1 MVNDLEEEEEE
12 EITETEGTNYGTMI
26 LVLGVII
33 TIGVLGLK
41 AAAMASGDFT
51 ILGIDIPGEIYTGGD
66 HFSTYFFSGLIV
78 GILVIIIGI
87 ATSSQ
92 AKKKTTE
99 EEVEETWEEEEE
111 EEGICPTCG
120 AVIPIDS
127 EECPECGEELAPPG
141 EEEEEEEVVEEVEV
155 VECPICGAEV
165 PEDAEE
171 CPECG
176 EPLTDLEE
184 EEEDLFEDL

>member
-1 MVNDLEEEEEE
+1 MVNDEEEEVS
-12 EITETEGTNYGTMI
+12 ETEGNNYGTYV

-41 AAAMASGDFT
+41 AAAMASGTFEIAGVEVADK
-51 ILGIDIPGEIYTGGD
+51 IYTGGD

-92 AKKKTTE
+92 AKKGTVEE
-99 EEVEETWEEEEE
+99 EEVEETWKEEEE

-127 EECPECGEELAPPG
+127 EVCPECGEELAPPG
-141 EEEEEEEVVEEVEV
+141 EEEEEIEEIEVI
-155 VECPICGAEV
+155 ECPICGAEV
-165 PEDAEE
+165 ESDAEE

-176 EPLTDLEE
+176 EPLTDIEE